1 MDERI
6 LNILHIL
13 EADDSLS
20 QREISR
26 RANISLGTVNALIS
40 RCIRTG
46 LVQVKRLNS
55 RKIRYMLTCEGMKE
69 LTKRSIAYI
78 QKSYQAILEV
88 EQKVRELAEEK
99 VKEGKA
105 IVLLGAKDEI
115 YQIAV
120 NALRASNISFKH
132 ISVKEELPEDEDCFV
147 IHWNPDY
154 CEEDMEDVE
163 SRNIFSRR

>member
-6 LNILHIL
+6 VNILNILQT
-13 EADDSLS
+13 DDSLS

-46 LVQVKRLNS
+46 LVKVKKLNS
-55 RKIRYMLTCEGMKE
+55 RNIRYMLTPEGMKE
-69 LTKRSIAYI
+69 LTRKSMAYI
-78 QKSYQAILEV
+78 KKSYQAILEV

-99 VKEGKA
+99 TGEGKN
-105 IVLLGAKDEI
+105 IILLGAEDEI
-115 YQIAV
+115 YQIAA

>member
-6 LNILHIL
+6 INILNIL
-13 EADDSLS
+13 ETDDSLS

-69 LTKRSIAYI
+69 LTRKSMAYI
-78 QKSYQAILEV
+78 KRSYQAILEV

-99 VKEGKA
+99 TGEGKN
-105 IVLLGAKDEI
+105 IILLGAEDEI
-115 YQIAV
+115 YQIVARTLEAANIDFQHV
-120 NALRASNISFKH
+120 TSN
-132 ISVKEELPEDEDCFV
+132 EELPREGNCFV
-147 IHWNPDY
+147 IHWDPDF
-154 CEEDMEDVE
+154 CEPEGQGIEI
-163 SRNIFSRR
+163 RNIFSRG

>member
-6 LNILHIL
+6 VNILNILQT
-13 EADDSLS
+13 DDSLS

-46 LVQVKRLNS
+46 LVKVKKLNS
-55 RKIRYMLTCEGMKE
+55 RNIRYMLTPEGMKE
-69 LTKRSIAYI
+69 LTRKSMAYI
-78 QKSYQAILEV
+78 KKAYQAILEV

-115 YQIAV
+115 YQIVAK
-120 NALRASNISFKH
+120 ALETSNINFQH
-132 ISVKEELPEDEDCFV
+132 IKKIEELQQNENCFV
-147 IHWNPDY
+147 IYWNPDY
-154 CEEDMEDVE
+154 CDEDLAEVE
-163 SRNIFSRR
+163 SRNIFSKK